1 MTFIFVLGINISFML
16 ESFVL
21 TLIIVHLFVVNA
33 AQLEIREVDSA
44 EDQDEEISVSISWL
58 QQFVN

>member
-1 MTFIFVLGINISFML
+1 MLGINICFML

-33 AQLEIREVDSA
+33 AHWEIREVDSA
-44 EDQDEEISVSISWL
+44 EDQDEEISVSIS
-58 QQFVN
+58 

>member
-1 MTFIFVLGINISFML
+1 MTFIFVLGINICFML

-33 AQLEIREVDSA
+33 AYLEIREVDSA
-44 EDQDEEISVSISWL
+44 EDQDEEIYVSISWL

>member
-1 MTFIFVLGINISFML
+1 MTFIFVLGINICFML

-33 AQLEIREVDSA
+33 AYLEIREVDSA
-44 EDQDEEISVSISWL
+44 EDQDEEIYVSIS
-58 QQFVN
+58 

>member
-1 MTFIFVLGINISFML
+1 MLGINICFML

-33 AQLEIREVDSA
+33 AQLEISEVDSA

>member
-1 MTFIFVLGINISFML
+1 MLGINIYFML

-21 TLIIVHLFVVNA
+21 TLIIIHLFVVSA
-33 AQLEIREVDSA
+33 AHWEIREVDSA

-58 QQFVN
+58 QQFVK

>member
-1 MTFIFVLGINISFML
+1 MTSIFVLGINICFML

-21 TLIIVHLFVVNA
+21 TLIIVHFFVVNA

-44 EDQDEEISVSISWL
+44 EDQDEEISVSIS
-58 QQFVN
+58 